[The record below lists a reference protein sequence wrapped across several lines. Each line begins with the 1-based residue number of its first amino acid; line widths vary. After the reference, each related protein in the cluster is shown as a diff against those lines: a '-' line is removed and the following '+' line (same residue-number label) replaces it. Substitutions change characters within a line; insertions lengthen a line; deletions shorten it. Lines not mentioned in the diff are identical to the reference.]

1 MSGRSIKPR
10 VYTSRCTYVS
20 QFKVLSGPQTLT
32 TVAWN
37 IAVYDRYDDKGTR
50 HPLLPAASPRN
61 QSPCLAHAFVSR
73 LPCNTRLPG
82 GKQIAKLLPAYSVLL
97 HRLPRH
103 WSTGYYV
110 TNYQLAL
117 PSITSSALLV
127 LEA

>member
-1 MSGRSIKPR
+1 VYLRLAIQSI
-10 VYTSRCTYVS
+10 V
-20 QFKVLSGPQTLT
+20 GPPDLT

-37 IAVYDRYDDKGTR
+37 IAVYQQRDDEETR

-73 LPCNTRLPG
+73 LLRNTRLPG

-103 WSTGYYV
+103 WSTGHYV

-117 PSITSSALLV
+117 LSITSSALLV